1 MEDLAQQEIKTI
13 EVIEDYVD
21 EYFENEVLKLI
32 PNRLANGKG
41 RNQILRYGH
50 NRPYNDN
57 IISSTIPDIFDRFK
71 DTFVYDSITINEY
84 YPNQTINWHVDHPLD
99 LKEIIIISLLSPAEI
114 KFRKREGDKLI
125 TKVFYLPRYSL
136 CKFSDELR
144 YDWEHSLT
152 ASQKRYSIVF
162 RNSKDLKNDL

>member
-1 MEDLAQQEIKTI
+1 MEDLDQLEIKTI
-13 EVIEDYVD
+13 EVVCDYVD
-21 EYFENEVLKLI
+21 EEFENEVLKLI
-32 PNRLANGKG
+32 PNRLATGKG

-57 IISSTIPDIFDRFK
+57 IISSKIPEVFDRFK
-71 DTFVYDSITINEY
+71 DEFVYDSITINEY
-84 YPNQTINWHVDHPLD
+84 FPNQTINWHIDHPLE
-99 LKEIIIISLLSPAEI
+99 LKEIVIISLLSDAEI
-114 KFRKREGDKLI
+114 KFKKRRGNKLI
-125 TKVFYLPRYSL
+125 TKGYYLPRFSL